1 MERML
6 RVQTV
11 IFGVT
16 GFSSMSPES
25 KRKARRNGLRKKRV
39 RERGSRRTV
48 GEVTE
53 LLTVCVVIS
62 RKQCRHRFRDI
73 TTHTGYVTDCEPVTY
88 QFHKDS

>member
-11 IFGVT
+11 KFAGP

-39 RERGSRRTV
+39 RERFMCASPEVRESRGPRVSRSLSIV
-48 GEVTE
+48 GWLQKKGGE
-53 LLTVCVVIS
+53 
-62 RKQCRHRFRDI
+62 
-73 TTHTGYVTDCEPVTY
+73 G
-88 QFHKDS
+88 